1 MVPIRLKKSWSDSI
15 LDLKGNTMRNGA
27 CALLAVA
34 LALCMLATP
43 AFAGDCPERVGAWPW
58 PYGQVTA
65 VTTVGDF
72 SYFGIDRVLVVADV
86 TDPAQPVVVGMVEL
100 PLPATDIVVS
110 HSHAFVGTDGDG
122 LRIIDVG
129 DPEAP
134 FEVSSYMPPR
144 GRVKGLSVD
153 GRHLWV
159 AVDLDG
165 LRVLDIT
172 QPVAPVVVAS
182 RDLGEV
188 GAGVDIDVIPP
199 FAYLATGVGILILNT
214 QVPDFPERVG
224 WIKASSHS
232 VAAGDGYVFGL
243 SRFGYLSAIDVSWP
257 ASPFQVTQIALEGR
271 EGRLTVSDGSLLVA
285 CGSDLT
291 VLPADSPEAWWA
303 VSPGVHGTGAGA
315 FDVAITD
322 GLAFLAAGS
331 GGLQTLDV
339 AAPME
344 PTEIGRVETAG
355 TVLDAVVEGSLTY
368 VVDCPY
374 SGLYDYQPQGPCAL
388 RILDLISGAAPTEV
402 GSLSILDVPTEI
414 AVSDGLAF
422 VLSEESLRVID
433 VMDPV
438 SPVEVSAEFWPW
450 ETASDLA
457 VADGYA
463 YVTILSPYPGL
474 RVMDYRTPGRLK
486 SAGWIPGGFT
496 DVAVSGGLVF
506 LSGIGNPMGL
516 WIYDVSDPSSP
527 TEVGFSESP
536 GYAVHIAVSD
546 GYAFLAQGDPE
557 GWPDGRPQMWIYD
570 LSIPDSPV
578 LVGTFEATGAVQEA
592 FMDIEAS
599 GGHVYLATVRYEST
613 LKSVLYPRSGLR
625 TVDVRDPT
633 SPLGLNFYE
642 TKGDTERVS
651 VSPRGRVLLADGWV
665 GFEVLDVG
673 DCPGF
678 IPPPSS
684 IRRPGGRVTP

>member
-1 MVPIRLKKSWSDSI
+1 
-15 LDLKGNTMRNGA
+15 MRNGA

-34 LALCMLATP
+34 LAVCMPATP
-43 AFAGDCPERVGAWPW
+43 AFAGDCPEPVGSWPW
-58 PYGQVTA
+58 PYGQVNA
-65 VTTVGDF
+65 VTIAGDF
-72 SYFGIDRVLVVADV
+72 AYFGIDRVLVVADV
-86 TDPAQPVVVGMVEL
+86 TDPAKPVVVGMVEL

-129 DPEAP
+129 DPEEP

-144 GRVKGLSVD
+144 GKVGGLSVD
-153 GRHLWV
+153 GRYLWV
-159 AVDLDG
+159 AVDFDG

-172 QPVAPVVVAS
+172 RPVAPVVVAS
-182 RDLGEV
+182 RDLDEV
-188 GAGVDIDVIPP
+188 GAGMDIDVIPP
-199 FAYLATGVGILILNT
+199 FAYMATGVGILILNT
-214 QVPDFPERVG
+214 QVPDFPVRVG
-224 WIKASSHS
+224 WIKASSHR

-243 SRFGYLSAIDVSWP
+243 TRFGYLSAIDVSWP

-271 EGRLTVSDGSLLVA
+271 EGRLTVSDGSLFVA

-303 VSPGVHGTGAGA
+303 VSPGIHTTGAGA

-331 GGLQTLDV
+331 GGLQTIDV

-355 TVLDAVVEGSLTY
+355 TVLDAVVEASLTY

-374 SGLYDYQPQGPCAL
+374 SGPYDYRPQGPCAL
-388 RILDLISGAAPTEV
+388 RILDLNSGAAPTEIS
-402 GSLSILDVPTEI
+402 SLSILDVPTEI
-414 AVSDGLAF
+414 AVSAGLAF

-433 VMDPV
+433 VADPV
-438 SPVEVSAEFWPW
+438 SPVEVSAEFWPGA
-450 ETASDLA
+450 TAHGFS
-457 VADGYA
+457 VADGYVYIA
-463 YVTILSPYPGL
+463 TRSSSPRL
-474 RVMDYRTPGRLK
+474 RVMDVRTPSSPEWVGYID
-486 SAGWIPGGFT
+486 GDFT
-496 DVAVSGGLVF
+496 DVAVSGGLVY
-506 LSGIGNPMGL
+506 LSGIGNPAGL
-516 WIYDVSDPSSP
+516 WIYDVSDPASP

-536 GYAVHIAVSD
+536 GYAVHVAVSD
-546 GYAFLAQGDPE
+546 GYAFLAEGDPE
-557 GWPDGRPQMWIYD
+557 GWAHHSNPQMWIYD
-570 LSIPDSPV
+570 LSVPDTPV
-578 LVGTFEATGAVQEA
+578 LVGTFEATGGVMEG

-599 GGHVYLATVRYEST
+599 GGHVYFATVLFDST
-613 LKSVLYPRSGLR
+613 LKSVLRPRSGLR
-625 TVDVRDPT
+625 MVDVSDPT
-633 SPLGLNFYE
+633 SPLGPDFYE
-642 TKGDTERVS
+642 TKGATKRVS
-651 VSPRGRVLLADGWV
+651 VSPRGHVLLADGWV